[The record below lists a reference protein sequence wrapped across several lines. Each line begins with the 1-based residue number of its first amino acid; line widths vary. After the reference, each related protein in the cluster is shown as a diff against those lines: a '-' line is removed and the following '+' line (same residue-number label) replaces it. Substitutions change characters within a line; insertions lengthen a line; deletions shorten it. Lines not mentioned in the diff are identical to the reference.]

1 MRRPLLIGR
10 FLLVLATLVAA
21 LTACSKEEEVLP
33 KQQEQMVKYLTSTHQ
48 PRLVAVEDV
57 EPGTEQPYYETFGQT
72 VYRYIDGAYNPDRA
86 SRKEVTET
94 SVVTITFRAYVFS
107 FSNIVT
113 DGNRIT
119 MPFYSNDALLKDAFF
134 SEDVGLTP
142 GAWTFEPLVIDLKA
156 GGIIEGLRLAL
167 IGCRERDSVESYMTY
182 TMAYGDK
189 EFINF
194 IEKESPIAYFFTVDK
209 VE

>member
-1 MRRPLLIGR
+1 MRRPFHIGR
-10 FLLVLATLVAA
+10 LLLLFATLVVAF
-21 LTACSKEEEVLP
+21 TACSKDEEVLP

-48 PRLVAVEDV
+48 PRLVAKEDV
-57 EPGTEQPYYETFGQT
+57 EPGTEQSYYETFGQT
-72 VYRYIDGAYNPDRA
+72 VYRYIDGVYNPDRA
-86 SRKEVTET
+86 SRPEVTES
-94 SVVTITFRAYVFS
+94 SVVTITFRAYLFT

-113 DGNRIT
+113 DGSRIT
-119 MPFYSNDALLKDAFF
+119 MPFYTNDALLKDAFF
-134 SEDVGLTP
+134 SENVGLTP
-142 GAWTFEPLVIDLKA
+142 GAWTFEPLVIDMKK

-167 IGCRERDSVESYMTY
+167 LGCREQDSVESYMTY